1 LSYLAAA
8 AVAFG
13 LTFLGE
19 LPDKSLFASLVLGT
33 RYRPAYVWAGA
44 AAAFAVQMAIAVTA
58 GRLLS
63 LLPHHLV
70 DAIVAVLFLAGS
82 AYLWV
87 TSFRPQHPEGM
98 DAARQGG
105 PPASFLRIAGTSFGV
120 VFLAEWGDI
129 TQLTAANLADR
140 SNPVAVFAG
149 ASRYGSSRPWPST
162 WEPRA
167 STSSPWPG
175 SAASPPPSCS
185 PSVSTQHS
193 QPCPA
198 DRDRTT
204 RPPDLP
210 SARHPAQIPGLAKP
224 GSRSDACGWP

>member
-1 LSYLAAA
+1 LSYLAVA
-8 AVAFG
+8 AVASG

-33 RYRPAYVWAGA
+33 RYRPGYVWAGA

-82 AYLWV
+82 ACLWV
-87 TSFRPQHPEGM
+87 TSFRPQHPDGA

-105 PPASFLRIAGTSFGV
+105 RPASILRIAGTSFGV

-129 TQLTAANLADR
+129 TQLTAANLAAR
-140 SNPVAVFAG
+140 SNPVAVFIG
-149 ASRYGSSRPWPST
+149 AVLGLWLIAALAVNLGAKSLDLIPMAWVRRITATILLALGIYAALT
-162 WEPRA
+162 A
-167 STSSPWPG
+167 LPG
-175 SAASPPPSCS
+175 
-185 PSVSTQHS
+185 
-193 QPCPA
+193 
-198 DRDRTT
+198 
-204 RPPDLP
+204 
-210 SARHPAQIPGLAKP
+210 
-224 GSRSDACGWP
+224 